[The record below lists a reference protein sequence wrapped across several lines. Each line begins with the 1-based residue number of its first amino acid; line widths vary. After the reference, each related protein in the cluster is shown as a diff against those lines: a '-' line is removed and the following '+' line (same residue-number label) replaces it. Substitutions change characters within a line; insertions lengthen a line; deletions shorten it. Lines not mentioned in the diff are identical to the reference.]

1 MNTDYKK
8 SLQDIATSVKI
19 LSMDAVQKA
28 NSGHPGLP
36 MGCAEFGA
44 LLYGHVLHHYPKNPK
59 WLNRDRFI
67 LSAGHGSMFLYSLII
82 YPVLIFPWRKLKISV
97 SFILKL
103 RVTQNTI

>member
-44 LLYGHVLHHYPKNPK
+44 LLYGHVLHHYPKNP
-59 WLNRDRFI
+59 NRCSGRECSRTTIALWIGTIVPIAGPDRFSGRDDGPI
-67 LSAGHGSMFLYSLII
+67 LHVIPLSL
-82 YPVLIFPWRKLKISV
+82 
-97 SFILKL
+97 
-103 RVTQNTI
+103 